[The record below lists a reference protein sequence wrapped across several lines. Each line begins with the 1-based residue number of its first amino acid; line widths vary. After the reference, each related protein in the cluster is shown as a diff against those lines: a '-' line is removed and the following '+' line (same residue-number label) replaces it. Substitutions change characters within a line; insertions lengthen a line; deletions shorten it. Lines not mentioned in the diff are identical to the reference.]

1 MKKNPKRLKKAYD
14 NSKFLHSRDGRII
27 RIISEYLYPEQRLSR
42 AGIKRAVI
50 FFGSAR
56 IEPTVEL
63 ETQIADL
70 EDKLISLNEASKKQ
84 EIIRQ
89 IESSKHKLK
98 LAKYYDE
105 ARQISY
111 NITQWSNEQPKSKQ
125 VHICTGGGPG
135 IMEAANRGAF
145 DAKGR
150 SIGLNISLPFEQE
163 SNKYISHDLNFE
175 FHYFFMR
182 KFWLVYLS
190 QILVV
195 FPGGFGTIDEL
206 MEILTLRQTHKMR
219 IPKKIFLYSK
229 EWWTKVINFDYL
241 AEMGVISPEDLSLF
255 TYVNTPEE
263 ATEEIITNLTN
274 NQFIRKY

>member
-56 IEPTVEL
+56 IEPTLEL
-63 ETQIADL
+63 ETKITDF
-70 EDKLISLNEASKKQ
+70 ENKLISLTDTSQKQ
-84 EIIRQ
+84 KIINQ
-89 IESSKHKLK
+89 IEVCNHKLQ
-98 LAKYYDE
+98 LAKYYDD
-105 ARQISY
+105 ARQISF
-111 NITQWSNEQPKSKQ
+111 NITKWSNEQPKSNQ

-135 IMEAANRGAF
+135 IMEAANRGAN
-145 DAKGR
+145 DAGGR

-163 SNKYISHDLNFE
+163 SNKYISPDLNFE

-206 MEILTLRQTHKMR
+206 MEILTLRQTSKMR

-241 AEMGVISPEDLSLF
+241 AAMGVISHEDLNLY

-263 ATEEIITNLTN
+263 ATEQIITNLSN

>member
-1 MKKNPKRLKKAYD
+1 MKKNTKRLKKAYD
-14 NSKFLHSRDGRII
+14 NSKFIHSRDGRIL

-56 IEPTVEL
+56 IEPTLDL
-63 ETQIADL
+63 ETKIHNFEQQ
-70 EDKLISLNEASKKQ
+70 LISLTDSSKRQ
-84 EIIRQ
+84 EIIKL
-89 IESSKHKLK
+89 IEKCQHKLR
-98 LAKYYDE
+98 LSKYYDD
-105 ARQISY
+105 ARLISY
-111 NITQWSNEQPKSKQ
+111 NITKWSNEQPKAKQ
-125 VHICTGGGPG
+125 VAICTGGGPG
-135 IMEAANRGAF
+135 IMEAANRGAN
-145 DAKGR
+145 DAGGR

-163 SNKYISHDLNFE
+163 SNQFISPDLNFE

-206 MEILTLRQTHKMR
+206 MEILTLRQTNKMR
-219 IPKKIFLYSK
+219 IPKQIFLYSS
-229 EWWTKVINFDYL
+229 EWWSKVINFNYL
-241 AEMGVISPEDLSLF
+241 AEMGVISPEDLNLF

-263 ATEEIITNLTN
+263 ATKQIITNLTN
-274 NQFIRKY
+274 NNFIRKY